1 MRILI
6 VTAGSHGD
14 VHPFLGIGRAIQSLG
29 HDAIVMTNPYFEPDV
44 RGAGLEFHPH
54 GEHIDLP
61 SFIREQNLMHP
72 VLGPLNVFRWLYAA
86 APGQIEE
93 FERAV
98 ADLRPDAVLH
108 HSICLGTRWICQK
121 RGVAHATAGLQPSIW
136 FSGHD
141 PVPAMQMEPG
151 EGPAGTA
158 RRLGRV
164 LGPVAGAISSW
175 TINRLRLRCGF
186 PKVAGALMS
195 EFRGG
200 DVALG
205 LWSPEFRAPMPD
217 DPAGSRITGFPFYDA
232 APLRACPAAV
242 ERFLDEGEARGDRPI
257 VFALGTT
264 AIHVAGE
271 FYRHA
276 AEACRVLGRRGVLLV
291 GRSENV
297 PSRLPAG
304 VIAAEYAPFSAVLGR
319 AACSV
324 VHGGIG
330 STAQALAAGR
340 ATLVAPVSHDQFNN
354 GVRVERL
361 GVGRTLGRRRLTVE
375 RLVHAVRVC
384 VDDPAI
390 AARAMALGAR
400 LRAEDGSEAAA
411 RAVLDLASGGM
422 PRGDVAHEVG
432 VGASADADAAVGVRA
447 RRRGP
452 VLNNH

>member
-44 RGAGLEFHPH
+44 RGAGLEFRPH

-61 SFIREQNLMHP
+61 SFIREHNLMHP
-72 VLGPLNVFRWLYAA
+72 VLGPLNVFRWLFKA
-86 APGQIEE
+86 APGLIEE
-93 FERAV
+93 FDAAV
-98 ADLRPDAVLH
+98 TDLRPDAVLH
-108 HSICLGTRWICQK
+108 HSICFGTRWICQK
-121 RGVAHATAGLQPSIW
+121 RGVAHAAAGLQPSIW
-136 FSGHD
+136 FSAHD

-151 EGPAGTA
+151 EGPARVA
-158 RRLGRV
+158 RRLGRA
-164 LGPVAGAISSW
+164 LGPIGGMFSAW
-175 TINRLRLRCGF
+175 PMNRLRVRCGF
-186 PKVAGALMS
+186 PKVPRALMS

-232 APLRACPAAV
+232 APMRACPPEV

-276 AEACRVLGRRGVLLV
+276 AESCRLLGRRGLLLV

-297 PSRLPAG
+297 PARLPAG
-304 VIAAEYAPFSAVLGR
+304 VIAAEYAPFSAVLPR

-361 GVGRTLGRRRLTVE
+361 GVGLTLGRRRLTVE
-375 RLVHAVRVC
+375 RLVQAIRAC
-384 VDDPAI
+384 VEDAAI
-390 AARAMALGAR
+390 AARSAELGAR
-400 LRAEDGSEAAA
+400 LRGESGSSNAAEIVVG
-411 RAVLDLASGGM
+411 LAGNGTA
-422 PRGDVAHEVG
+422 GAGVTLGEG
-432 VGASADADAAVGVRA
+432 VGAAGGVEDAVGV
-447 RRRGP
+447 
-452 VLNNH
+452 

>member
-1 MRILI
+1 MRVLI

-14 VHPFLGIGRAIQSLG
+14 IHPFLGIGRAIQSLG

-44 RGAGLEFHPH
+44 MGAGLEFRPH

-61 SFIREQNLMHP
+61 SFIREKNLMHP
-72 VLGPLNVFRWLYAA
+72 VLGPLNVFRWLFKA
-86 APGQIEE
+86 APGLIEE
-93 FERAV
+93 FDAAV
-98 ADLRPDAVLH
+98 TDLRPDAVLH

-121 RGVAHATAGLQPSIW
+121 RGVAHAAAALQPSIW
-136 FSGHD
+136 FSAHD

-151 EGPAGTA
+151 EGAARTA
-158 RRLGRV
+158 RRMGRA
-164 LGPVAGAISSW
+164 LAPVGGAISSW

-186 PKVAGALMS
+186 PKVPRALMG

-232 APLRACPAAV
+232 APMRACPAAV
-242 ERFLDEGEARGDRPI
+242 ERFLDEGKARGDRPI

-276 AEACRVLGRRGVLLV
+276 AEACRVLGRRGLLLV

-297 PSRLPAG
+297 PARLPAG
-304 VIAAEYAPFSAVLGR
+304 VVAAEYAPFSAVLPR

-330 STAQALAAGR
+330 STGQALAAGR

-375 RLVHAVRVC
+375 RLVHAIRAC

-390 AARAMALGAR
+390 AARAAELGAR
-400 LRAEDGSEAAA
+400 LRDEDGSEAAA
-411 RAVLDLASGGM
+411 RVVLDLAGGGTVGSG
-422 PRGDVAHEVG
+422 VAGETG
-432 VGASADADAAVGVRA
+432 VGASADVDAAVGV
-447 RRRGP
+447 
-452 VLNNH
+452 

>member
-14 VHPFLGIGRAIQSLG
+14 VHPFLGIGRAIRSLG

-44 RGAGLEFHPH
+44 LGAGLEFRPH

-61 SFIREQNLMHP
+61 TFIREKNLMHP
-72 VLGPLNVFRWLYAA
+72 VLGPLNVFRWLFRA
-86 APGQIEE
+86 APGLIEE
-93 FERAV
+93 FDRALT
-98 ADLRPDAVLH
+98 DLRPDAVLH
-108 HSICLGTRWICQK
+108 HSICLGTRWVCQK
-121 RGVAHATAGLQPSIW
+121 RGVPHAAAALQPSIW
-136 FSGHD
+136 FSAHD

-151 EGPAGTA
+151 EGAARTA
-158 RRLGRV
+158 RRMGRAFAPI
-164 LGPVAGAISSW
+164 GGAISSW

-186 PKVAGALMS
+186 PKVPRALLA

-217 DPAGSRITGFPFYDA
+217 DPAGARITGFPFYDA
-232 APLRACPAAV
+232 APMRACPPAV

-276 AEACRVLGRRGVLLV
+276 AEACRLLGRRGLLLV

-297 PSRLPAG
+297 PVRLPSG
-304 VIAAEYAPFSAVLGR
+304 VIAAEYAPFSAVLPR

-375 RLVHAVRVC
+375 RLVQAIRAC

-390 AARAMALGAR
+390 AARAMELGAR
-400 LRAEDGSEAAA
+400 LRGEDGSAKAAEV
-411 RAVLDLASGGM
+411 VLGLPSGGA
-422 PRGDVAHEVG
+422 GDASVGRAAG
-432 VGASADADAAVGVRA
+432 VGAAASAGDAVGV
-447 RRRGP
+447 
-452 VLNNH
+452 